1 MNCQEMPNIRP
12 DSNLVYL
19 NKIYFSDSQVSCPI
33 LYDLTTTA
41 ETFTQQ
47 LTFGSIP
54 ASHTCT
60 CGSCG
65 CSCSNSAG
73 CGSPCSCCCC
83 CCDCGN
89 SCSDFT
95 VTANTTFTIT
105 DASIEVS
112 TFRPSADSTFSAP
125 NVTVDGFPVTAL
137 QLVNGQYQADLSG
150 IMADITKCPCTQPPA
165 PRCRCLPD
173 DRCITTCT
181 NGSHFFMA
189 QVPGPWVLGAT
200 IILRGT
206 AKNGSRTCS
215 FHCCMQTIPATGG
228 GITITGADNF
238 AMNCVEIP
246 CQTGGVSPTL
256 SFDFCTCVSLQNP
269 SLTVT
274 VVEEVPTVA
283 LTATLV
289 LTPEINLQ
297 TTRQTLFRLKASE
310 VPVPC
315 DNVGQCDS
323 CDPFTV
329 DTCCCESLSNPSTS
343 ITTSA
348 PSLPPSSA
356 PSVACQCCETN
367 GYRF

>member
-47 LTFGSIP
+47 LTFGYLPTSS
-54 ASHTCT
+54 ACT
-60 CGSCG
+60 CGGSCG
-65 CSCSNSAG
+65 SCSPSGSRAG
-73 CGSPCSCCCC
+73 CGGCSASSPCTCCCC

-112 TFRPSADSTFSAP
+112 TFRPSADSTFAAAD
-125 NVTVDGFPVTAL
+125 VTVDGFPVTAL

-150 IMADITKCPCTQPPA
+150 IMADITKCPCIQPPA

-181 NGSHFFMA
+181 NGGHFFMA

-215 FHCCMQTIPATGG
+215 FRCCMQTIPATGG

-274 VVEEVPTVA
+274 VVDEVPTVA
-283 LTATLV
+283 LTATMV

-297 TTRQTLFRLKASE
+297 TTRQTLFRLQASE

-323 CDPFTV
+323 CETFTV
-329 DTCCCESLSNPSTS
+329 DTCCCESQSNSSNS
-343 ITTSA
+343 IIA
-348 PSLPPSSA
+348 AA

>member
-47 LTFGSIP
+47 LTFGSLP
-54 ASHTCT
+54 TSSACT
-60 CGSCG
+60 CGGSCNSCSPSG
-65 CSCSNSAG
+65 CGSCSNGAS
-73 CGSPCSCCCC
+73 SPCTCCCC

-89 SCSDFT
+89 NCSDFT

-112 TFRPSADSTFSAP
+112 TFRPSADSTFAAAD
-125 NVTVDGFPVTAL
+125 VTVDGFPVTAL

-150 IMADITKCPCTQPPA
+150 IMADITKCPCTQPPV

-181 NGSHFFMA
+181 NGGHFFMA

-215 FHCCMQTIPATGG
+215 FRCCMQTIPATGG

-283 LTATLV
+283 LTATMV

-297 TTRQTLFRLKASE
+297 TTRQTLFKLQASE

-323 CDPFTV
+323 CEPFTV
-329 DTCCCESLSNPSTS
+329 DTCCCES
-343 ITTSA
+343 
-348 PSLPPSSA
+348 